1 VESVLRNRRVTLLM
15 VTPAL
20 LVYSLVMLVP
30 MLWSIGYT
38 VVDGNTISGF
48 DFVGFS
54 NFTEFLRDPAAW
66 DALWFTL
73 KYAIVL
79 TTLQVAVGYGLALL
93 YVFYL
98 KNKSSWVR
106 TIIFFPVILPTVAVA
121 LMFKRVFEAAPSTG
135 PVNSIIEVLGGS
147 SVDFLGDGGKAFWVI
162 IAMDLWRSMGFYG
175 VLLYA
180 GLVDIP
186 QELIEAGRIDGTS
199 GWKLVRH
206 IILPLSLP
214 VLLSA
219 LIFSINGTLK
229 VFDTIIALTNGGPG
243 TATTPLTLYMY
254 RTSFAYGE
262 YGYGSTIALMLT
274 ILCLVVTVFMFNIMR
289 RDVTKER

>member
-1 VESVLRNRRVTLLM
+1 MDSVLRNRRVTLLM
-15 VTPAL
+15 ITPAL

-30 MLWSIGYT
+30 MVWSIGYT

-48 DFVGFS
+48 EYVGFA
-54 NFTEFLRDPAAW
+54 NFSQFFQDPAAW
-66 DALWFTL
+66 DALLFTL
-73 KYAIVL
+73 KYAVVL
-79 TTLQVAVGYGLALL
+79 TVLQVAVGYGLALL
-93 YVFYL
+93 YVFHL
-98 KNKSSWVR
+98 KNRSSWVR

-121 LMFKRVFEAAPSTG
+121 LMFKRIFETAPTTG
-135 PVNSIIEVLGGS
+135 PVNTVLEVLGGNA
-147 SVDFLGDGGKAFWVI
+147 VDFLGDGGKAFWVI
-162 IAMDLWRSMGFYG
+162 IAMDLWRSAGFYG

-219 LIFSINGTLK
+219 VIFSINGTLK

-243 TATTPLTLYMY
+243 TATAPLTLYMY

-274 ILCLVVTVFMFNIMR
+274 ILCLVVTVFIFRAMR
-289 RDVTKER
+289 NDRTKEN